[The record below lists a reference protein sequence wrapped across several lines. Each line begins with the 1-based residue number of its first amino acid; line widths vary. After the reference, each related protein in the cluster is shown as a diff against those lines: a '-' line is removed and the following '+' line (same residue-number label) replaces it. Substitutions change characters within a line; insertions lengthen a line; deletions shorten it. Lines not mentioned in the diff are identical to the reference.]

1 MFKAATVKS
10 AEKFSKNAGRRL
22 GEALLAKLNH
32 PPDACWLFCSSRS
45 GLQELLKGVA
55 DVVKTGNL
63 IGCTTGGEIS
73 DLGISTGSAV
83 LGGIVTDKIDFHI
96 ASAVNLKQ
104 DSEEAGK
111 NLARQLPGNVSHVQ
125 LFSDGLTG
133 NGCAILR
140 GINSVFKGQTP
151 IVGGT
156 AGDDG
161 KFQRTWQFAGDKLL
175 SDAVVAIGFSGD
187 FRIGTGAKSGWA
199 PIGVAKKV
207 TRASGNTLY
216 ELNGESALKVY
227 ERFLGKHAAKLP
239 AIGVE
244 YPLGLTESNRDRWSD
259 GGEYDSFLL
268 RATMSVDRRQGSI
281 TFAGEIPEGA
291 RVHLTCGDS
300 ASILSA
306 VEKAAR
312 EAISD
317 LGGGLPNVVFCYSC
331 YARKIVLGRRITEET
346 DIVRQSIGKDTPLMG
361 FYTYGEFCGVSSDSA
376 CYLHNETISLGV
388 ISV

>member
-1 MFKAATVKS
+1 MLKAATVKS
-10 AEKFSKNAGRRL
+10 IKKYSQNEGRRL
-22 GEALLAKLNH
+22 GEALEAKLNH
-32 PPDACWLFCSSRS
+32 SPDACWLFCSSRS

-83 LGGIVTDKIDFHI
+83 LGGIVTDKIAFHV
-96 ASAVNLKQ
+96 AYALNLKQ
-104 DSEEAGK
+104 DSEEAGRR
-111 NLARQLPGNVSHVQ
+111 LARQLPRNVSHVQ

-161 KFQRTWQFAGDKLL
+161 KFKRTWQFAGSKLL

-187 FRIGTGAKSGWA
+187 FRVGTSAKSGWA

-239 AIGVE
+239 SIGVE
-244 YPLGLTESNRDRWSD
+244 YPLGLTDNRLSD
-259 GGEYDSFLL
+259 EVEDDSFLL

-281 TFAGEIPEGA
+281 TFAGEIPQGA

-306 VEKAAR
+306 VQKAAQ
-312 EAISD
+312 EALAD
-317 LGGGLPNVVFCYSC
+317 LGGGLPNVTFCYSC

-346 DIVRQSIGKDTPLMG
+346 GIIRHLIGKDTPLLG
-361 FYTYGEFCGVSSDSA
+361 FYTYGEFCGASNDSA
-376 CYLHNETISLGV
+376 CYLHNETVSLAVIGV
-388 ISV
+388 